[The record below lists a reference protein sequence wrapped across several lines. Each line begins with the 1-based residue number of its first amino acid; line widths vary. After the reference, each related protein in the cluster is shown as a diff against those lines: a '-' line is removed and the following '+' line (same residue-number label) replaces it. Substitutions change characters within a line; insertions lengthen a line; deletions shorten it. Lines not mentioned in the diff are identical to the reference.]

1 MILDA
6 TLPSSWYLLPE
17 IFARERERIFLKDW
31 LCIGRVEDIPEGDA
45 LLRQVQGQSIIVL
58 RNEAGQLRGFY
69 NVCRHRGAQLCGTHV
84 PSSDG
89 RGALS
94 GVVGSRIRCPYHS
107 WLYSLDG
114 DLVGT
119 PYMADLD
126 PAEFALYPVGVD
138 SWGGFLFVNLTPA
151 EAPTLAEILGPIPDR
166 VARYPLAALRVG
178 HSIRYEVAANWKV
191 IAENYNECYHCGPVH
206 PELCAIVPAFRKA
219 GGAGLDWDRG
229 VPHRAGAYTFT
240 WDGTTERAP
249 FPDLDE
255 DERSRH
261 KGELVYPN
269 LFVSLACDHATAFIL
284 QPEAPDRTVIDCL
297 FLFAADE
304 MAKPGFDPADTVGF
318 WDITNRQD
326 WAICE
331 SVQRGMG
338 AMPHRHGW
346 YAPMEDLTLDIRKYV
361 EARLRDE

>member
-1 MILDA
+1 MMLEA
-6 TLPSSWYLLPE
+6 TLPSSWYLSPE
-17 IFARERERIFLKDW
+17 IFARERERIFLRDW
-31 LCIGRVEDIPEGDA
+31 ICIGRVEDIPEGDA

-69 NVCRHRGAQLCGTHV
+69 NVCRHRGAQLCGTKV

-89 RGALS
+89 RVALS
-94 GVVGSRIRCPYHS
+94 GVIGSRIRCPYHS

-114 DLVGT
+114 ALVGT

-126 PAEFALYPVGVD
+126 PAEFALYPVGVE

-151 EAPTLAEILGPIPDR
+151 AAPSLAEILGPIPDR
-166 VARYPLAALRVG
+166 VARYPLAGLRAG

-206 PELCAIVPAFRKA
+206 PELCSIVPAFRKA

-229 VPHRAGAYTFT
+229 VPHRDGAFTFT
-240 WDGTTERAP
+240 WDGTTDRAP

-255 DERSRH
+255 DERNRH

-297 FLFAADE
+297 FLFAPEE
-304 MAKPGFDPADTVGF
+304 MAKPGFDPSDTVGF
-318 WDITNRQD
+318 WDITNQQD

-338 AMPHRHGW
+338 ARPHHHGW
-346 YAPMEDLTLDIRKYV
+346 YAPMEDLTLDIRRYV